1 MAETAVAQTSAP
13 QSAEERIMSLLGDDD
28 APSQPSPAESP
39 ASPQAA
45 SDTEQVT
52 DELTPDDLPADDA
65 PAPAT
70 TPAELELNYSG
81 EPVKVSLDEAKN
93 LAQLGYHV
101 QKAQQRVESELAA
114 AQQAAQQ
121 IQQLA
126 QAAQQ
131 TIPQIRQVE
140 AQMAALQARANEE
153 GLTPQAIYQV
163 ALSDPARAQ
172 EMQARLNLFAAQ
184 YQQAQHHLG
193 QLNNQFV
200 EQQKG
205 LDAEAEK
212 AEFALLRKIHPAVN
226 DPVQFDK
233 LRQTVTKSLEKLRPQ
248 TQKAITTNAELL
260 AMAHKAAQYDA
271 LQAGKR
277 DKLANANAAPAVS
290 KPGAP
295 NQMDPKT
302 RQMLDDRK
310 SIKAAKT
317 PTDKARA
324 IERYFENRF

>member
-1 MAETAVAQTSAP
+1 MAEETAQTSAP
-13 QSAEERIMSLLGDDD
+13 PSAEERIMALLGDDD

-39 ASPQAA
+39 ATPHAA

-52 DELTPDDLPADDA
+52 DEPTPDDLPADDA
-65 PAPAT
+65 PTPAT

-121 IQQLA
+121 ISQLA
-126 QAAQQ
+126 QQAQQ

-140 AQMAALQARANEE
+140 AQLAAIQARANDE
-153 GLTPQAIYQV
+153 GLNPAAIYQT
-163 ALSDPARAQ
+163 ALTDPARAQ
-172 EMQARLNLFAAQ
+172 EMQAKLNLYAAQ
-184 YQQAQHHLG
+184 YQAGQAHLR
-193 QLNNQFV
+193 QLQDQFV
-200 EQQKG
+200 EHQRG
-205 LDAEAEK
+205 LDAQTEQ
-212 AEFALLRKIHPAVN
+212 AEFALLRKIHPLSS
-226 DPVQFDK
+226 DPVQFNKMKDAVVK
-233 LRQTVTKSLEKLRPQ
+233 ALEKVRPQ
-248 TQKAITTNAELL
+248 TAKAIATNAELL
-260 AMAHKAAQYDA
+260 AMAHDAARYRE
-271 LQAGKR
+271 LQASKGA
-277 DKLANANAAPAVS
+277 KLATANQSPQMA

-317 PTDKARA
+317 PAEKARA